1 MNDSRKVLV
10 LGDSHSLVFQ
20 HSGIFKKVFNT
31 YEWDVLAIIGA
42 TISGIENPNSKTKA
56 LPKFIDKLS
65 ESRRDIAILQLDEVD
80 MGFVAWFRAEKYD
93 ESIEEIKRQTL
104 NKYIGFIN
112 IVKQHCDRVIVISS
126 PLPTIPDEGVVGDV
140 ANQRS
145 SIKTSQKDRTMLTLE
160 FNREM
165 EKYSTEHS
173 FEYMNLDTQSLGDTG
188 LVDRRLV
195 NATKSD
201 HHYDKKV
208 YAKLLVDNLKNYL
221 EE

>member
-65 ESRRDIAILQLDEVD
+65 ESRRDIAILQLGEVER
-80 MGFVAWFRAEKYD
+80 GFVAWFRAEKYD

-112 IVKQHCDRVIVISS
+112 IVKQHCDAEI
-126 PLPTIPDEGVVGDV
+126 
-140 ANQRS
+140 
-145 SIKTSQKDRTMLTLE
+145 
-160 FNREM
+160 
-165 EKYSTEHS
+165 
-173 FEYMNLDTQSLGDTG
+173 
-188 LVDRRLV
+188 
-195 NATKSD
+195 
-201 HHYDKKV
+201 
-208 YAKLLVDNLKNYL
+208 
-221 EE
+221 